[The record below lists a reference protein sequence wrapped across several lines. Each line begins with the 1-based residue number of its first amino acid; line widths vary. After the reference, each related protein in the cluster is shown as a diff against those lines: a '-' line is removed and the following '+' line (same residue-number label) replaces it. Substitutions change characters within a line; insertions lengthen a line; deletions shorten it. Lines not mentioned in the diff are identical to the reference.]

1 MSDDQIRAAFRAGFL
16 ANCSAR
22 RGGTNRSAVMGRV
35 WTFGQHAPA
44 GGDLEPEAYA
54 AWLKTLEPPPTPA
67 LPARALMRLGDGTV
81 QRVWVLAET
90 KCYFRVS
97 ALAGEYL
104 RIPVRGRVIRRG
116 SMRQVLH
123 AGVRQVYAPATEL
136 VGKGFLHF
144 HRPPE
149 IPGA

>member
-16 ANCSAR
+16 ANCAS
-22 RGGTNRSAVMGRV
+22 RGRVKPLDILTRV
-35 WTFGQHAPA
+35 WTFDQHAPA
-44 GGDLEPEAYA
+44 GDLEPEAYA

-67 LPARALMRLGDGTV
+67 LPARALMRLGDGNV

-97 ALAGEYL
+97 ALAGESL

-123 AGVRQVYAPATEL
+123 AGVRQTYAPATEL

-149 IPGA
+149 FPGA